1 MDLIGERQLGD
12 GDPGMIGADQRLPI
26 GVNGEVGPPVVLHSM
41 VMLDLLTFVGRGG
54 GGTGIWWGVR
64 TVLT

>member
-26 GVNGEVGPPVVLHSM
+26 GVNGEVGPSVVLHSM
-41 VMLDLLTFVGRGG
+41 VMLDLLTFVGRSADAPGSGG
-54 GGTGIWWGVR
+54 ASAR
-64 TVLT
+64 C